1 MLIYHDIALSI
12 ENYENRTVAAISR
25 NDNSVQQTIID
36 FGSHDA
42 HPQNST
48 IPILKYPGKFDNH
61 FLWHK

>member
-25 NDNSVQQTIID
+25 NDNSVQQTVID

-42 HPQNST
+42 QPQNSS
-48 IPILKYPGKFDNH
+48 PILKYPGKFGKH